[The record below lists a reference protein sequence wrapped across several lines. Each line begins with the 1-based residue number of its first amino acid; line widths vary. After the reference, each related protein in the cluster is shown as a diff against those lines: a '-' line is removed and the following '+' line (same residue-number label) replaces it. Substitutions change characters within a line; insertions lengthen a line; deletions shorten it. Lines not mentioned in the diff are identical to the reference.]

1 MLWTEAA
8 TTTAWGQTGRTKPST
23 SPSRSSHIYEIPG
36 FIRDKL
42 HVSALGDSCADK
54 NYMKAAY
61 ARKLG
66 LDIDRTQ
73 RTPVFV
79 GSGRSVST
87 VGVSLAQFRFRD
99 EPQEYPLVFH
109 LLSDCVHN
117 VILGRPFLKATKTFQ
132 SLANR
137 TKRVIKRLVD
147 RFASPSCSYLG
158 DSASRFSGL
167 LNGQAQEALADSGSQ
182 VLLID
187 EQYAVDLGLPI
198 SRGLEHR
205 TRLRFADNTTKMTSG
220 MTFGVRWQF
229 GDHQSSEEYTLDF
242 HILKDSPAAI
252 ILNNDFLFDT
262 DSFSEF
268 DAWLL
273 DEDPGEDEEPY
284 FLFIGFDPKSYSKGE
299 ASIIQHIYNN
309 ITDTSYQRTLGRVR
323 YQYVI
328 ASC

>member
-1 MLWTEAA
+1 ME
-8 TTTAWGQTGRTKPST
+8 RRKST
-23 SPSRSSHIYEIPG
+23 SRPTYPTTFSRSYHIYEIPG
-36 FIRDKL
+36 LIRDKYQ
-42 HVSALGDSCADK
+42 VSALGDSCADK

-66 LDIDRTQ
+66 LAIDKTQ
-73 RTPVFV
+73 RTQVLV
-79 GSGRSVST
+79 GSGTSVST
-87 VGVSLAQFRFRD
+87 VGVSVAQFRFRH
-99 EPQEYPLVFH
+99 EPQEYSLVFH
-109 LLSDCVHN
+109 LLPDCIHN

-137 TKRVIKRLVD
+137 TRRVIRRLVD

-167 LNGQAQEALADSGSQ
+167 VNGQAQEALADSGSQ
-182 VLLID
+182 VLIID
-187 EQYAVDLGLPI
+187 EAYALDLGLPI
-198 SRGLEHR
+198 SRDLKNR

-229 GDHQSSEEYTLDF
+229 GDHQGSEEYTLDF

-273 DEDPGEDEEPY
+273 DEDTGEDEEPH
-284 FLFIGFDPKSYSKGE
+284 LFFISFDPEHYAQGKVFIMQHVYKS
-299 ASIIQHIYNN
+299 
-309 ITDTSYQRTLGRVR
+309 ITHTNYQRTLGHVR
-323 YQYVI
+323 SRYVTE
-328 ASC
+328 S